1 MIKQLVYLLA
11 IFFTLFSS
19 VKPFKSFPKI
29 TSCQHS
35 IPLVNYPL
43 GGCSVL
49 LAMKRAESNLK
60 EREDAKFSARIEASK
75 IVIPTQVS
83 LTEISRSSGGSFE
96 DDSLTTGLLWRGAMV
111 LICFFW
117 GTNYATIKDIYDSLP
132 KDTLDPSLML
142 SIRFGLAALGMSF
155 GLADA
160 SKLNKDLI
168 QRSLFAGVIIF
179 TGYLGQAN
187 GIIASTAS
195 KAAFFS
201 SLNVVY
207 SEVQNPQTYPGF
219 GSPDSYTQLGFAKN
233 NQGVFFV

>member
-1 MIKQLVYLLA
+1 
-11 IFFTLFSS
+11 
-19 VKPFKSFPKI
+19 
-29 TSCQHS
+29 
-35 IPLVNYPL
+35 
-43 GGCSVL
+43 L